1 MLRRVVICWALL
13 ALVGAYECPDGGRCE
28 EGQTCCNDPANG
40 YECCPFDQVDM
51 SYHLPLTCPDGST
64 CCKTKDGDWAC
75 CPLPEAVC
83 CEDFIHCCPNGQKC
97 NLAAGTCDDGKSSVP
112 WMEKVPAVSK
122 QGAQVQDVPCNS
134 TVSCRDGSTC
144 CKNKDGDWACCPLP
158 EAVCCDDHEH
168 CCPSGCTCDL
178 TTATV
183 VCQCASGSTPTK
195 QKTPAFLTST
205 VQTEGEKMEMK
216 TPETEEDKENKEEEG
231 RIQCDAHT
239 SCPQYSTCC
248 LMTSTHKWGCC
259 PLPEVSI
266 FKRSHHPSCPS
277 MQMTHQ
283 LPGRAVCCADGSHCC
298 PAHYKCNEEKTT
310 CTKGDVV
317 IPWYTKLPASSSVQT
332 DASSVQCKDLSHCP
346 EHNTCC
352 QLFTGEWGCCPL
364 QNAVCCSNMK
374 HCCPSGYTCNEDG
387 TCAQNT
393 WLRWHSWYMFLSNKK
408 RALLL

>member
-158 EAVCCDDHEH
+158 EPKVGTILVIPNTRPRIMHVLILH
-168 CCPSGCTCDL
+168 CC
-178 TTATV
+178 
-183 VCQCASGSTPTK
+183 
-195 QKTPAFLTST
+195 
-205 VQTEGEKMEMK
+205 
-216 TPETEEDKENKEEEG
+216 
-231 RIQCDAHT
+231 
-239 SCPQYSTCC
+239 
-248 LMTSTHKWGCC
+248 
-259 PLPEVSI
+259 
-266 FKRSHHPSCPS
+266 
-277 MQMTHQ
+277 
-283 LPGRAVCCADGSHCC
+283 
-298 PAHYKCNEEKTT
+298 
-310 CTKGDVV
+310 
-317 IPWYTKLPASSSVQT
+317 
-332 DASSVQCKDLSHCP
+332 
-346 EHNTCC
+346 
-352 QLFTGEWGCCPL
+352 
-364 QNAVCCSNMK
+364 
-374 HCCPSGYTCNEDG
+374 
-387 TCAQNT
+387 
-393 WLRWHSWYMFLSNKK
+393 
-408 RALLL
+408 

>member
-1 MLRRVVICWALL
+1 MVQVTKCFNLMIL
-13 ALVGAYECPDGGRCE
+13 
-28 EGQTCCNDPANG
+28 PA
-40 YECCPFDQVDM
+40 D
-51 SYHLPLTCPDGST
+51 SACPDGST

-158 EAVCCDDHEH
+158 EAVCC
-168 CCPSGCTCDL
+168 
-178 TTATV
+178 
-183 VCQCASGSTPTK
+183 
-195 QKTPAFLTST
+195 
-205 VQTEGEKMEMK
+205 
-216 TPETEEDKENKEEEG
+216 
-231 RIQCDAHT
+231 
-239 SCPQYSTCC
+239 
-248 LMTSTHKWGCC
+248 
-259 PLPEVSI
+259 
-266 FKRSHHPSCPS
+266 
-277 MQMTHQ
+277 
-283 LPGRAVCCADGSHCC
+283 ADGSHCC

-364 QNAVCCSNMK
+364 QNVSIVCACV
-374 HCCPSGYTCNEDG
+374 CVCVCRY
-387 TCAQNT
+387 
-393 WLRWHSWYMFLSNKK
+393 
-408 RALLL
+408 